1 MRIAIV
7 HDWLVGMRGGE
18 KCLEVLCAMYPEAD
32 IFTLLHNREEISAT
46 INKHKVVPSKLQSI
60 PGVNKFYRYLLPVM
74 PAVAKEISR
83 KLGDYDLVISISH
96 CFAKNIRVPEG
107 VPHICYCLSPMR
119 YIWDQYDSYFQGR
132 RIEPLVRPVA
142 GLLRNWDRRAKGI
155 TRLVGISEFVRE
167 RIRNCYGVD
176 AEVIYPPVDCAAFLD
191 EELSQAQKE
200 ENFLVVNALVP
211 YKNSHVVVQAFTEL
225 GLPLTVVGRGPE
237 MARVRELAGPN
248 ITFKSF
254 VAEDELRWL
263 YRTSR
268 AMVFAAEE
276 DFGIT
281 PVENQAA
288 GRPVIALGK
297 GGALETIVEGSSGMF
312 FDAPNVESV
321 KAAVLEF
328 IERENEFLE
337 ENCTLNAR
345 KFSVSRFEKSF
356 SELVEQVMK
365 SSSSNFGEARKLG

>member
-1 MRIAIV
+1 VKIAIV

-18 KCLEVLCAMYPEAD
+18 KCLEVLCAMYPKAD
-32 IFTLLHNREEISAT
+32 IFTLIHNRNEISAT
-46 INKHKVVPSKLQSI
+46 INRHKVIPSKLQSL

-74 PAVAKEISR
+74 PAVAREISR

-96 CFAKNIRVPEG
+96 CFAKNIQVPEG

-119 YIWDQYDSYFQGR
+119 YIWDQYDSYFKGR

-142 GLLRNWDRRAKGI
+142 SMLRNWDRGVNGI

-167 RIRNCYGVD
+167 RIKNCYGVD
-176 AEVIYPPVDCAAFLD
+176 AEVIYPPVDCASFGS
-191 EELSQAQKE
+191 EELKKTSKGE
-200 ENFLVVNALVP
+200 DFNV
-211 YKNSHVVVQAFTEL
+211 
-225 GLPLTVVGRGPE
+225 
-237 MARVRELAGPN
+237 
-248 ITFKSF
+248 TFKSF
-254 VAEDELRWL
+254 VAEEELRRL

-297 GGALETIVEGSSGMF
+297 GGALETIVEGKSGIF
-312 FDAPNVESV
+312 FDAPSVESV
-321 KAAVLEF
+321 KAAVLQF
-328 IERENEFLE
+328 VERENEFHE
-337 ENCTLNAR
+337 EDCISNAI
-345 KFSVSRFEKSF
+345 KFSVPRFEKSF
-356 SELVEQVMK
+356 SELVDQVAK
-365 SSSSNFGEARKLG
+365 SSATNDRMAKKLA